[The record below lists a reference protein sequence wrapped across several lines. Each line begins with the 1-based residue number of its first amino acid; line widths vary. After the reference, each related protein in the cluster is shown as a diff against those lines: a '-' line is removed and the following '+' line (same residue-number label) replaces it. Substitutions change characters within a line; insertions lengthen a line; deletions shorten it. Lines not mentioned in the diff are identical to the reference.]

1 MAELALMAAVPAL
14 VGGVGTAAMG
24 GNLEDS
30 LRNAAIGGA
39 LGGVTGG
46 LSGGL
51 DGLFASGAES
61 AIPSALETTAG
72 GNLFNGAAMSQG
84 LGSTSGL
91 EAAGM
96 NALNPFASGA
106 ASGLGAAASSA
117 ISPAAASSL
126 MPSMA
131 IGVNPSAMGMAK
143 AAGGNLLAANALGN
157 AINPPQQQQAP
168 QPGRAM
174 MPNFQL
180 QNMGGVNYASGM

>member
-51 DGLFASGAES
+51 DGLFASGAE
-61 AIPSALETTAG
+61 AAVPSALETTAG
-72 GNLFNGAAMSQG
+72 GNLFNGAAMGQG
-84 LGSTSGL
+84 LGSTTGL
-91 EAAGM
+91 ESAGM

-106 ASGLGAAASSA
+106 GSGFGTAVSNAV
-117 ISPAAASSL
+117 SPAAASSM
-126 MPSMA
+126 MPNMA

-143 AAGGNLLAANALGN
+143 AAGGNLMAANSLGN
-157 AINPPQQQQAP
+157 AIQPQQQAP
-168 QPGRAM
+168 QPGHAV
-174 MPNFQL
+174 MPNYQL
-180 QNMGGVNYASGM
+180 QNMGGINYAGGG